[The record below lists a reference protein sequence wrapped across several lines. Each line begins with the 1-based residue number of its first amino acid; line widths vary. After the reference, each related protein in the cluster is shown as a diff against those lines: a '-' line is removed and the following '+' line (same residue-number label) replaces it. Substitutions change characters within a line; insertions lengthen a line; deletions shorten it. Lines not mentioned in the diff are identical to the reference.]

1 MYYKRA
7 RYTLTTIAGENV
19 DQVTSKGISTG
30 TSKDNEKFEQ
40 PKKRMETRYKYGE
53 RGRIYI

>member
-30 TSKDNEKFEQ
+30 TSKDNENLSNR
-40 PKKRMETRYKYGE
+40 KKEWKQDISTEKV
-53 RGRIYI
+53 